1 MFFLPTYLGSL
12 PKMATTQLS
21 RFLCFTSKNVPH
33 PLYRWSET
41 RLEGKERKE
50 GSKSMCPSSCYQ
62 PSVIHLTE
70 SPYTRCQIANPIHQ
84 VYLHNIGKLFREE
97 GKRKNGSCDWE
108 NIVGPAE
115 LSFSKGSGN
124 ENWRW
129 GKQKIA
135 GNF

>member
-1 MFFLPTYLGSL
+1 
-12 PKMATTQLS
+12 
-21 RFLCFTSKNVPH
+21 
-33 PLYRWSET
+33 
-41 RLEGKERKE
+41 
-50 GSKSMCPSSCYQ
+50 MCPSSCYQ

-108 NIVGPAE
+108 NIVGPPE
-115 LSFSKGSGN
+115 LSFSKGPGN

-135 GNF
+135 GNFYQCSAVVSSKGERDM